1 MLSVGIL
8 SVVVMV
14 MLTASAK
21 RTVALGALLLLIPF
35 QLVETRF
42 GSSSVLI
49 AYAMAGAMLLLGGLK
64 VRMLPAI
71 GFVLLAYLLSLT
83 QAERFITL
91 HIVEIFQ
98 FFSCFA
104 VFLLAYNYAR
114 LVKSDQSVVDLLIWI
129 NVLVVAYCLLQLS
142 VGAGEA
148 FKPFGLDALAF
159 NKNRDPTDP
168 RLIGPFDNPGTTAGY
183 LALMTMICLTELLFA
198 KSSRRR
204 LIQALIL
211 ANVACIVATGNRA
224 SFLVLLASYPA
235 LLIALRIELGSKRFL
250 QFMVGGIVAVFIAT
264 AGMAAITGFGNILR
278 RLESVAQTEDGMP
291 MTRAG
296 TWPLAIEKIKR
307 DPWLGEGPHFFRAED
322 AETMGIMPS
331 RFEDLGDVV
340 RTFDPYPHSLYLFLL
355 RTVGVVGLIA
365 VLWFFIGVTLELRK
379 ALLRTDMSARGRAF
393 AKSGIVLIGA
403 FLVTQITLEFN
414 RTATIDFAQ
423 FVLALMG
430 LLLGISDRTQAVRST
445 GWNGGRAVAT
455 LPSQ

>member
-14 MLTASAK
+14 LLTASAK
-21 RTVALGALLLLIPF
+21 RTVALGAMLLLIPF

-49 AYAMAGAMLLLGGLK
+49 AYGMAGAMLLLGGMK

-83 QAERFITL
+83 QAERFLML
-91 HIVEIFQ
+91 HVVEIFQ
-98 FFSCFA
+98 FFSCFL
-104 VFLLAYNYAR
+104 VFLLAYNYAQ
-114 LVKSDQSVVDLLIWI
+114 LVKSERTVIDLLLWV
-129 NVLVVAYCLLQLS
+129 NLLVIAYCILQIS
-142 VGAGEA
+142 AGAGEA
-148 FKPFGLDALAF
+148 FKPFGIDALAF

-183 LALMTMICLTELLFA
+183 LALMTMLCLTELLFA
-198 KSSRRR
+198 QSNRRR
-204 LIQALIL
+204 LIQVLIL

-235 LLIALRIELGSKRFL
+235 LLIGLRAELGTRRFV
-250 QFMVGGIVAVFIAT
+250 QFMSGGIIVVFVAT
-264 AGMAAITGFGNILR
+264 AGMAALTGFGNILR
-278 RLESVAQTEDGMP
+278 RLETVTQTEDGMP
-291 MTRAG
+291 MTRAD

-307 DPWLGEGPHFFRAED
+307 NPWLGEGPHFFRAED

-331 RFEDLGDVV
+331 RFEELGDVV

-355 RTVGVVGLIA
+355 RTVGIVGLIA
-365 VLWFFIGVTLELRK
+365 VLWFFVQVALELRK
-379 ALLRTDMSARGRAF
+379 SLRRTDLNARGMAF
-393 AKSGIVLIGA
+393 AKSGIVVIGA
-403 FLVTQITLEFN
+403 FLVTQVTLEFN

-423 FVLALMG
+423 FILALMG
-430 LLLGISDRTQAVRST
+430 LLLGMADRGEPVRSIASVKSH
-445 GWNGGRAVAT
+445 AVADASR
-455 LPSQ
+455 P